1 MATRHLQ
8 KHFWLILCLPPC
20 SEGGERRRGENRLL
34 CTCRAPDHM
43 QTPQSWTSRLL
54 ISALHSVCWREGK
67 REEKRKKRE
76 EKEEDKT
83 EEGKNKKER
92 ERARKREKERNKTP
106 THHTPPARN
115 TPNNTTPSCT
125 HTTHHTP
132 QHLGQ
137 PTMILRV
144 CECSDMCSP
153 VNRPWSWGSFNVNAW
168 ICAQRATDRDLE
180 SVFVKR
186 SECLDMCLSSNRPWS
201 WDEKV
206 NAWIRAKCLFLI
218 KTVTSVTPVTSVIL
232 MRI

>member
-8 KHFWLILCLPPC
+8 KHFWLLLCLPPC

-67 REEKRKKRE
+67 REEKDEEERRERGRQDRRRKEQERK
-76 EKEEDKT
+76 
-83 EEGKNKKER
+83 R

-106 THHTPPARN
+106 THHTPH
-115 TPNNTTPSCT
+115 NTTT
-125 HTTHHTP
+125 TQHTKQHNTQLITQHNTLLHPHNTQHHHTP

-144 CECSDMCSP
+144 
-153 VNRPWSWGSFNVNAW
+153 FVNAR
-168 ICAQRATDRDLE
+168 ICAHQSTDRDLE
-180 SVFVKR
+180 GVS
-186 SECLDMCLSSNRPWS
+186 
-201 WDEKV
+201 
-206 NAWIRAKCLFLI
+206 
-218 KTVTSVTPVTSVIL
+218 T
-232 MRI
+232 